1 MAKSS
6 VHSGADRK
14 DSVVRELRGMR
25 DRRQADSARQ
35 RAMREHPAGGA
46 RKLRVLVKL
55 DTELASARIHVEGTL
70 TQANLHALYSITAR
84 TNALLPG
91 MEITID
97 LTGARAVDEALQELM
112 GVARQAT
119 LPEAAVPEHAA
130 CRLRVLE
137 PHAA

>member
-6 VHSGADRK
+6 VHPGVDRE
-14 DSVVRELRGMR
+14 DSVVREIRGMR
-25 DRRQADSARQ
+25 QRRQMDPVRQ

-70 TQANLHALYSITAR
+70 TPANLHALYSITAR

-97 LTGARAVDEALQELM
+97 LTGARAVEAALQELM
-112 GVARQAT
+112 GAAREAM
-119 LPEAAVPEHAA
+119 LPEAAAPEHAA
-130 CRLRVLE
+130 CRLRVLQ

>member
-6 VHSGADRK
+6 VHPDADRK

-25 DRRQADSARQ
+25 ERRQADSARQ
-35 RAMREHPAGGA
+35 RAMRQHPAGGA

-70 TQANLHALYSITAR
+70 TSANLHALYSITAR

-97 LTGARAVDEALQELM
+97 LTGARAVAEALQELM
-112 GVARQAT
+112 GAAREAT
-119 LPEAAVPEHAA
+119 LPEAAAPEYAA

-137 PHAA
+137 PQAA

>member
-1 MAKSS
+1 MAMSNTYF
-6 VHSGADRK
+6 GAGHRGGP
-14 DSVVRELRGMR
+14 VRELRGMR
-25 DRRQADSARQ
+25 ERRQADSARR
-35 RAMREHPAGGA
+35 RAMQQHPAGGA

-55 DTELASARIHVEGTL
+55 DTELAPANIHVEGTL
-70 TQANLHALYSITAR
+70 TQANLHALFSITAR

-97 LTGARAVDEALQELM
+97 LTGARAVEGALQELI
-112 GVARQAT
+112 GAAREAR

-137 PHAA
+137 PAA